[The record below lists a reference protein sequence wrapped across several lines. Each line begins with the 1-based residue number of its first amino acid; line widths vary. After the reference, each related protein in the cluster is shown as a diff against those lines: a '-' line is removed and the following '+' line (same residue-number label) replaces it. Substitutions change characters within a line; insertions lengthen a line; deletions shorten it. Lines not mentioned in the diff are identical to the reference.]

1 MSCLLRQRSLKR
13 NNLELSTLTGYSV
26 IFNTESIY
34 FFFRNRA
41 YREYVINCNNIFVDG
56 AALSLVAKIFSLNI
70 ERYHGPDLLHDIEKS
85 GLLGDAVLVGGRK
98 ENKNLVEDNILEL
111 WVDLPYLNNPYDLAG
126 IALNVLRER
135 KHFPIVLV
143 SLGLPKQEMV
153 CFHMGQE
160 LDQSKTLFLP
170 LGAAIDFRTGVATR
184 SSQIWRRFGL
194 EWLPRLVRE
203 PRMFRRNVNSLIG
216 LWYFFIHLLQR
227 KYSDY

>member
-1 MSCLLRQRSLKR
+1 M
-13 NNLELSTLTGYSV
+13 STLTGYSV

-34 FFFRNRA
+34 FFFRNRV
-41 YREYVINCNNIFVDG
+41 YREYVMNCHNIFVDG

-70 ERYHGPDLLHDIEKS
+70 ERYHGPDLLDDLEKS
-85 GLLGDAVLVGGRK
+85 GLLGGAVLVGGRK
-98 ENKNLVEDNILEL
+98 ENKNLIENKILAL
-111 WVDLPYLNNPYDLAG
+111 WVDLPYLNIPNELAD
-126 IALNVLRER
+126 IALNELRER
-135 KHFPIVLV
+135 QHFPIVLV
-143 SLGLPKQEMV
+143 SLGLPKQELV
-153 CFHMGQE
+153 CFYMGQE
-160 LDQSKTLFLP
+160 LDLSKTLFLP

-216 LWYFFIHLLQR
+216 LWYFFVHLLFR